1 MDWSEPRN
9 FREWARRVFSLRPL
23 VLILLI
29 FSILISEMRFD
40 WIEQLLGTYLIS
52 TNSKRPESG
61 AIWEIGQKTLAAQQ
75 TLEQIVTDR
84 QVAQREAFGATS
96 FSKIVSNIPLD
107 HGVMLSSDH
116 FRKLYLKLPP
126 VIAREIA
133 SPFELLRLFSDG
145 RLDRSYFKKT
155 GDGLEIYLL
164 DNQNRVLRKLKITSD
179 LLYNIKQGEI
189 ELNVPLE
196 DLDSFKNRIYPA
208 DSFFEALVSLPEDVR
223 RNVVSQPE
231 RFLRISGKITRV
243 GISDETVSG
252 FIDLGFEIES
262 GTRLSVIRIQGR
274 DWAVW
279 QLRSQIEGNTS
290 TLSTSDS
297 QDTYTPIE

>member
-1 MDWSEPRN
+1 MDWSEPRY

-29 FSILISEMRFD
+29 LSILISEMRFD

-61 AIWEIGQKTLAAQQ
+61 AIWEIGKKTLTAQQ

-84 QVAQREAFGATS
+84 QATQREALGATS
-96 FSKIVSNIPLD
+96 FSKIVSSIPLD
-107 HGVMLSSDH
+107 YSVMLSSDH

-164 DNQNRVLRKLKITSD
+164 DSQNRVLRKLKITSD
-179 LLYNIKQGEI
+179 LLYNIKQSEI

-231 RFLRISGKITRV
+231 RFLRISGQITRV
-243 GISDETVSG
+243 GISDETVAG

-279 QLRSQIEGNTS
+279 QLRSQIEKNTS